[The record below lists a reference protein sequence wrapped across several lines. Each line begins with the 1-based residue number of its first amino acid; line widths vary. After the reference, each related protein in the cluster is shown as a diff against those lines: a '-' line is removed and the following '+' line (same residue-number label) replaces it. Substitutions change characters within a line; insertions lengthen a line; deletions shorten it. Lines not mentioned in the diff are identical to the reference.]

1 MQSVA
6 KKSLAA
12 RTLVDAFGGIESAK
26 LLIKV
31 APAPLPPQEMYVAYL
46 PQTSNYYL
54 IQSCGEVWL
63 NRCDGNWKPTP
74 FKVTIKDLR
83 VYWNAVEK
91 LTDLKNA
98 VEHLEQEQC

>member
-1 MQSVA
+1 MQSIA

-12 RTLVDAFGGIESAK
+12 RTHVDAFGGIESAK
-26 LLIKV
+26 LLIQT
-31 APAPLPPQEMYVAYL
+31 APAPLSQIEMYVAYL

-54 IQSCGEVWL
+54 VQSCGEVWL
-63 NRCDGNWKPTP
+63 TRCYGNWKPTP
-74 FKVTIKDLR
+74 FKVTLKDLR

-91 LTDLKNA
+91 LIYLKNA